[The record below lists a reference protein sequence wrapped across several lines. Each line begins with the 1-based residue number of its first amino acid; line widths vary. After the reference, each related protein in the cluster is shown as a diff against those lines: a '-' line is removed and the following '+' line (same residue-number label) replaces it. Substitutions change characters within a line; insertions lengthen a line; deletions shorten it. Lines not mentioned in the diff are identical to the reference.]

1 MIKNFVFLLLSV
13 PLLLQSCSPVGV
25 IATTTS
31 AGAVIAESDR
41 TVGEAVDDVSIKM
54 KITEKYIKSNT
65 GIFLDIDSTV
75 RMGNVLL
82 TGIVRDQETRIEA
95 VKLVWSID
103 GVKEVINEIE
113 IGNKQDLKGYANDL
127 WISTQVR
134 TKTLNELGLD
144 TITYNFETIN
154 GKVYIM
160 GIASSNAES
169 EKITTIIKTIKG
181 VKEIANHIIIRE
193 KEQN

>member
-1 MIKNFVFLLLSV
+1 MTKNFIFFLLPLS
-13 PLLLQSCSPVGV
+13 LLLQSCSPVGV

-41 TVGEAVDDVSIKM
+41 TIGEAVDDVTIKM

-65 GIFLDIDSTV
+65 GIFLDVDSTV
-75 RMGNVLL
+75 RMGTVLL
-82 TGIVRDQETRIEA
+82 TGIVRNQEKRIEA
-95 VKLVWSID
+95 VKLVWLID
-103 GVKEVINEIE
+103 GVNEVINEIE
-113 IGNKQDLKGYANDL
+113 IGNEQDLKEYANDL
-127 WISTQVR
+127 WISAQVR

-160 GIASSNAES
+160 GIASSLEES

-181 VKEIANHIIIRE
+181 VREIANHIIIR
-193 KEQN
+193 KKVID

>member
-134 TKTLNELGLD
+134 TKTLNELCLD
-144 TITYNFETIN
+144 RITYNFETIN

>member
-75 RMGNVLL
+75 RMGN
-82 TGIVRDQETRIEA
+82 
-95 VKLVWSID
+95 
-103 GVKEVINEIE
+103 
-113 IGNKQDLKGYANDL
+113 
-127 WISTQVR
+127 
-134 TKTLNELGLD
+134 
-144 TITYNFETIN
+144 
-154 GKVYIM
+154 
-160 GIASSNAES
+160 
-169 EKITTIIKTIKG
+169 
-181 VKEIANHIIIRE
+181 
-193 KEQN
+193 